1 MDIEN
6 SQEVQEPQNIEA
18 PKISDVSFVKPPK
31 KKVVKLV
38 KKKPVEAIEK
48 PESEVNLEE
57 SGKYINLL
65 NEPKPKKPRTEGQIA
80 SFLKA
85 QETRKA
91 NAAKR
96 KEEMKLIAEHQ
107 QKELEKKILKKA
119 LSIKKREVRSRIA
132 LESIPDDDEPSDS
145 VLAKVKAIQSKI
157 PKPVVPPPPQY
168 TFV

>member
-1 MDIEN
+1 MFYHD
-6 SQEVQEPQNIEA
+6 
-18 PKISDVSFVKPPK
+18 
-31 KKVVKLV
+31 
-38 KKKPVEAIEK
+38 
-48 PESEVNLEE
+48 
-57 SGKYINLL
+57 INLL
-65 NEPKPKKPRTEGQIA
+65 NEPKPKKERTPGQIA

-157 PKPVVPPPPQY
+157 PKPVIPPPPQY